1 MDIHLKKLYEKLL
14 ASYMTEPK
22 EDHLYSAQQL
32 SKWFIEKRVSPEEV
46 INVHIGS
53 VKRMVPELPKEV
65 KATLEML
72 LEVMV
77 GYGVAYQEREQLM
90 SRQRELEDEI
100 EVAAGLQQTL
110 LPESTP
116 SLPGVDIGVISV
128 ASKQMSGDYYN
139 FVDHGM
145 QQLGVGIADIVGKGI
160 PAALCMSMIKYTM
173 DRLDAKSLSPGEI
186 LRDLNTIVERN
197 VLPSMFITMIYG
209 VYDSLN
215 HQFRY
220 ATAGHEP
227 GLIYSAREDCFT
239 SLETKG
245 MVLGV
250 LRDNEYPE
258 YVADLEPNDAII
270 LFTDGVT
277 EARVDGKFIE
287 RETIKSMI
295 RDHIHLPAQQ
305 AVEAIHQKLYEMT
318 NYIMRD
324 DQTILMIKRVG

>member
-14 ASYMTEPK
+14 ASYMTDPK

-32 SKWFIEKRVSPEEV
+32 SKWFMEKRVSPEEV

-53 VKRMVPELPKEV
+53 IKRMIPDLPKEV
-65 KATLEML
+65 KASLEML

-90 SRQRELEDEI
+90 SRQRELENEI

-110 LPESTP
+110 LPQAPPTLQS
-116 SLPGVDIGVISV
+116 VDIGVVSV

-145 QQLGVGIADIVGKGI
+145 QQLGVAIADIVGKGI

-209 VYDSLN
+209 VYDTLN

-227 GLIYSAREDCFT
+227 GLIYSAKEDRFT

-245 MVLGV
+245 LVLGV
-250 LRDNEYPE
+250 LRDIEYPE
-258 YVADLEPNDAII
+258 YVADLKPQDAII

-277 EARVDGKFIE
+277 EARVEGQFIE

-295 RDHIHLPAQQ
+295 RDHMHLPAQQ

-324 DQTILMIKRVG
+324 DQTILMIKRVD